1 MQRLRTT
8 SPVVGSLPAIRE
20 LPSSADRSRGPNS
33 TTRCAKHGVAA
44 LIGLFFLGAI
54 VLQPRWN

>member
-1 MQRLRTT
+1 VAERARTEH
-8 SPVVGSLPAIRE
+8 AI
-20 LPSSADRSRGPNS
+20 AN
-33 TTRCAKHGVAA
+33 GVLLILVIPAA